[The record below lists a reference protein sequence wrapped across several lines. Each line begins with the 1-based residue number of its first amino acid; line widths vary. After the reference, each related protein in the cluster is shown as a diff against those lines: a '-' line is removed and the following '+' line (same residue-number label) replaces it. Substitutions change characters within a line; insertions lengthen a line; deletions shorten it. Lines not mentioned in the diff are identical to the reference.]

1 MHLLIS
7 EVIPV
12 KSKDKS
18 GKEKTTNI
26 QKIIFDQQE
35 IAMPQED
42 GIFKFHSVQF
52 LSTVLE

>member
-12 KSKDKS
+12 KSKDKL
-18 GKEKTTNI
+18 GKEKSKNI
-26 QKIIFDQQE
+26 KKIIFDQQE
-35 IAMPQED
+35 IAMLQED
-42 GIFKFHSVQF
+42 GIFRFHSVQF